1 MPLKRK
7 TYLLNERY
15 EVVKAVKRGC
25 SKKSVA
31 DQLGLPRAS
40 VIKMC
45 KNSDKIIQDYESGS
59 NIQIKRQRKH
69 NFEM

>member
-1 MPLKRK
+1 MSLKRRAYSLK
-7 TYLLNERY
+7 ERY

-25 SKKSVA
+25 SKKSAA

-45 KNSDKIIQDYESGS
+45 KNSDKLFKIMKVGVIFRLKGKESIIL
-59 NIQIKRQRKH
+59 K
-69 NFEM
+69 M